1 MNIDYG
7 GIIMFEYYINDIFS
21 NVVSKAKTDIEQQ
34 NEEYILNC
42 NYDELVEFF
51 YEKHRFHNVVVS
63 SNPVFEWHENKGYN
77 GGFSLIAKYYITDG
91 KEMLQYHGSS
101 YQMSLGGQGSY
112 PIYCSDFGS
121 PRLEWYQFT
130 RHVPLNDLDNILSS
144 DDNRIAFEN
153 RCFSSESSTWL
164 ANIAYL
170 NVSINSLNEKLKGGI
185 KQVLTN
191 VISVL
196 SKKIEI
202 RNKLK
207 IGMMPI
213 SDIRHKKVDIKIVE
227 KKEVKK
233 PVVQEPY
240 YYISN
245 EDYDLIIQIISRCMI
260 QYERTPNTFTGLGE
274 EDIRNIIMGAIN
286 ANFEFDGS
294 AESFSNSGHTDIMI
308 LAKNKAAFI
317 AECKLW
323 KGSKYVSDGID
334 QLLGYTTYKDGK
346 LALLVFN
353 KDNKDYNSVLSEM
366 NNLII
371 SNDKY
376 IQTISHIDNKWQCL
390 FKSNHSGT
398 VKITF
403 IIANY
408 HFEK

>member
-1 MNIDYG
+1 
-7 GIIMFEYYINDIFS
+7 MFEYYINDIYGS
-21 NVVSKAKTDIEQQ
+21 VYNNAKKDIENQK
-34 NEEYILNC
+34 EDYILNC
-42 NYDELVEFF
+42 NYDELVEYF
-51 YEKHRFHNVVVS
+51 YEKYRLHNVIVN
-63 SNPVFEWHENKGYN
+63 SNPVYEWHEDKGFE
-77 GGFSLIAKYYITDG
+77 GGFSLVAKYYITDG
-91 KEMLQYHGSS
+91 KDMLQYHGSS
-101 YQMSLGGQGSY
+101 YRMSFGSY
-112 PIYCSDFGS
+112 PIYSS
-121 PRLEWYQFT
+121 NYETPKLEWYQFT
-130 RHVPLNDLDNILSS
+130 RHVNIYDLDNILSS
-144 DDNRIAFEN
+144 EENKKRFESG
-153 RCFSSESSTWL
+153 CFSNEASNWL

-170 NVSINSLNEKLKGGI
+170 NTGINGFNTRLIGGI
-185 KQVLTN
+185 RQVLTN

-196 SKKIEI
+196 SKKIEL

-213 SDIRHKKVDIKIVE
+213 SDIRHKKVDIRIVE

-233 PVVQEPY
+233 PIEQEPY

-245 EDYDLIIQIISRCMI
+245 EDYNLIIQIISRCMI
-260 QYERTPNTFTGLGE
+260 QYERTPNTFNELGE

-353 KDNKDYNSVLSEM
+353 KDNKDYDNVLSEM
-366 NNLII
+366 NNLIVG
-371 SNDKY
+371 NDKY
-376 IQTISHIDNKWQCL
+376 IQTISHNENRWQCL